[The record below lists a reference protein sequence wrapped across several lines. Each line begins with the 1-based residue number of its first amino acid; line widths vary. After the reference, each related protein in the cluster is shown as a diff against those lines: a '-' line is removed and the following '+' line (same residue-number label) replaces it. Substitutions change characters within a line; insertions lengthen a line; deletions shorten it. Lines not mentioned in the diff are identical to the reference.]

1 MVGKAYSASFAKS
14 QFHCNA
20 TPVRPR
26 YRGLTPEELGILF
39 GLGNA
44 ARLIAGP
51 LVNRIADLFGA
62 LRASP
67 WRSAPGSRLRR
78 RLGWLPCKASF
89 SCWSSIWRSQRGWVA
104 EIADL
109 GDDDGIVLGLQRPL
123 EDQLGIADAIAVS
136 NTRAPMSS
144 AMASA
149 VCDLVS
155 STSPQNVAVSRQR
168 GARRRP
174 GADPDARYR
183 ATVAWLHHVCAAS
196 LSQQRRLAWWARSR
210 ISSREMPASASVR
223 SESHLKLTSV
233 WR

>member
-44 ARLIAGP
+44 AQLIAGP

-78 RLGWLPCKASF
+78 RLAWLPCTASF

-109 GDDDGIVLGLQRPL
+109 GDDDGIVLGLQCPL

-155 STSPQNVAVSRQR
+155 STSPQSVAVSRQR

-174 GADPDARYR
+174 GAC
-183 ATVAWLHHVCAAS
+183 TFS
-196 LSQQRRLAWWARSR
+196 LLVS
-210 ISSREMPASASVR
+210 MP
-223 SESHLKLTSV
+223 
-233 WR
+233 

>member
-44 ARLIAGP
+44 TRLIAGP

-136 NTRAPMSS
+136 NHPRAHIIGHGQCGLRSG
-144 AMASA
+144 
-149 VCDLVS
+149 VVDLATERRRV
-155 STSPQNVAVSRQR
+155 TP
-168 GARRRP
+168 ARRSPPPRCLYIFSF
-174 GADPDARYR
+174 GFNALR
-183 ATVAWLHHVCAAS
+183 AAS
-196 LSQQRRLAWWARSR
+196 VS
-210 ISSREMPASASVR
+210 MPTAFQKVPSLVF
-223 SESHLKLTSV
+223 
-233 WR
+233 